1 MRVKFLDGTVRE
13 CAAPTEQKLFKTA
26 DGELIGG
33 GWLLT
38 LKLIGGLTAA
48 DVDSI
53 FSSDNIKELEFATT
67 DESGEEK
74 TLFSLSGYERLTS
87 SAVHYS
93 EDFTDTVAEI
103 QLSKGV

>member
-1 MRVKFLDGTVRE
+1 MRVKFLDGTVKE
-13 CAAPTEQKLFKTA
+13 CAAPTELKLFKTS

-53 FSSDNIKELEFATT
+53 FSPDNIKELEFSAT
-67 DESGEEK
+67 DENGNEK
-74 TLFSLSGYERLTS
+74 ILFCLSGYERLTS

-93 EDFTDTVAEI
+93 EDFTDTFAEI